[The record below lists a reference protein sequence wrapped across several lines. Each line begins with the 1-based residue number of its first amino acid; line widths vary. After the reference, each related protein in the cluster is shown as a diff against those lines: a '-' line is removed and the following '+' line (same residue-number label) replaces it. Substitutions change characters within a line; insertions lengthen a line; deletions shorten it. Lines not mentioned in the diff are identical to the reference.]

1 MALLTGSVIT
11 EIKGLLNDPTGS
23 IYPDQ
28 ALLPIL
34 NKAYRELQVKLGAIG
49 VGTTREV
56 ISTLPIPAGL
66 RSLDDGSGLPTD
78 FLYPVELGERLA
90 GTAERYA
97 KMEEREWE
105 PDERQMDNLRY
116 WSWREESLKFVG
128 AKTARELML
137 RYIKT
142 LIPLTDSTTPIQ
154 ISESQTWLAQRTA
167 ALAALLLG
175 GNPSRSQ
182 ALTLDLYSANG
193 PWEDLKAT
201 KIKRLQNIPVRRRRT
216 RWRVS

>member
-1 MALLTGSVIT
+1 MALLAGSVIT

-28 ALLPIL
+28 ALFPLL
-34 NKAYRELQVKLGAIG
+34 NKAYRELQVKLGSLG

-56 ISTLPIPAGL
+56 TLAVPIPTTQKT
-66 RSLDDGSGLPTD
+66 LDDGNGLPVD
-78 FLYPVELGERLA
+78 FLYPIEIGERLVGSGA
-90 GTAERYA
+90 GYE

-105 PDERQMDNLRY
+105 PDTKPIERLMW
-116 WSWREESLKFVG
+116 WSWREESIKFVG
-128 AKTARELML
+128 ATTDRELL
-137 RYIKT
+137 IRYIKT
-142 LIPLTDSTTPIQ
+142 LIPLTDVNTPIQ

-175 GNPSRSQ
+175 GNPTR
-182 ALTLDLYSANG
+182 AETLIRDLYGAQG

-201 KIKRLQNIPVRRRRT
+201 KVKRLQNTPVRRRRT
-216 RWRVS
+216 RWRVV